1 MVDYRTREVVTTRG
15 DETKNIVIIT
25 LVMTAVFLVTLVVLE
40 ATTVEK
46 ASLEE
51 SAEASIV
58 LSSSLFGV
66 PCSVA
71 IRSDS
76 IRCASE
82 RTNERTR
89 RFEFHHEGCGV
100 AFFREKSVY
109 E

>member
-15 DETKNIVIIT
+15 DETKNIIIIT

-58 LSSSLFGV
+58 LNL
-66 PCSVA
+66 VA
-71 IRSDS
+71 FLECRAVWRFDPM
-76 IRCASE
+76 RE
-82 RTNERTR
+82 GTNERTKASFRVSPR
-89 RFEFHHEGCGV
+89 RMWGG
-100 AFFREKSVY
+100 FFQGKICV
-109 E
+109 

>member
-15 DETKNIVIIT
+15 DETKNIIIIT

-58 LSSSLFGV
+58 LNL
-66 PCSVA
+66 VA
-71 IRSDS
+71 FLECRAVWRFDPM
-76 IRCASE
+76 RCANE
-82 RTNERTR
+82 RTNEGTNASFRVSPR
-89 RFEFHHEGCGV
+89 RMWGG
-100 AFFREKSVY
+100 FFQGKICV
-109 E
+109 